1 MTLPSLLFWTTKTP
15 VDNAYHPLVDGSPT
29 TQTSS
34 LSPWLPAVDPQAAIV
49 DIAPFVAGA
58 GGFAHLRQAND
69 FGFTARASVFA
80 NAKTL
85 TAMHRSVVVLAPV
98 VLFCQASG
106 IEYRNFVPRW
116 SHERERRRDEGEVR
130 GHVDVGMLVGA
141 ACWVIRMYGLRAG
154 RAYWAPVDVM
164 MGGALADLMHRE
176 YCKAHGL

>member
-1 MTLPSLLFWTTKTP
+1 MALQSLLFWTTKTP
-15 VDNAYHPLVDGSPT
+15 LDNAYHPLVNGSPT
-29 TQTSS
+29 TQTSN

-58 GGFAHLRQAND
+58 GGLAHLRQAND

-106 IEYRNFVPRW
+106 VEYRNFVPRW